1 MTYRVVVIGM
11 GYVGIPCAAV
21 FADVEGFE
29 VIGVQRRSKRSGW
42 KIDYINSGKCPITGR
57 EPKLADL
64 ISRVV
69 KGGKLKVTDDMLVC
83 EGADAIVVDVQSPV
97 DESKKPQFDSLE
109 SVSKSIGK
117 YLRKGALV
125 VIESTV
131 PPGTTENI
139 VKPILEQESNL
150 RAGED
155 FYLAFSFERVR
166 PGRLVRNIT
175 ELPRVVG
182 GINDVSS
189 EKAVDLYKHIVRAE
203 VHSTDCRTA
212 EVVKTVENCYRDT
225 NIAFANE
232 VALVC
237 ESLGVDAYEVRRL
250 TNSLDNVDVHVPG
263 AGVGGH
269 CLPKD
274 GWLMVY
280 GVSRFGKEKV
290 DHKMVSLA
298 REINDYMPLHM
309 IKLTEDAFKEAN
321 RDLKGARVAVL
332 GVAFL
337 ENSDDIRNTPTT
349 PVIKGLRQRGAD
361 VAVHDPWVREYEEA
375 EVTRDLSQVVN
386 GADCIV
392 LVTRHEEYLSMSPKD
407 LETMKTRIIIDGRNV
422 FDRNKWLRDGFIY
435 RGIGKGR

>member
-1 MTYRVVVIGM
+1 MAYRVVVIGM

-69 KGGKLKVTDDMLVC
+69 KGGKLKVIDDMSVC
-83 EGADAIVVDVQSPV
+83 EGADAIIVDVQSPV

-109 SVSKSIGK
+109 SVSKSIGRH
-117 YLRKGALV
+117 LRKGALV
-125 VIESTV
+125 VVESTV

-212 EVVKTVENCYRDT
+212 EVVKTVENCYRDV

-232 VALVC
+232 VALIC
-237 ESLGVDAYEVRRL
+237 ESLRVNAFEVRRL

-298 REINDYMPLHM
+298 REINDYMPMHM
-309 IKLTEDAFKEAN
+309 IKLTEDAFQEAK
-321 RDLKGARVAVL
+321 RELKGSRVAVL

-349 PVIKGLRQRGAD
+349 PVIRGLRQRGAD
-361 VAVHDPWVREYEEA
+361 VAVHDPWVRKYEEA
-375 EVTRDLSQVVN
+375 EVTRDLSQVVS

-422 FDRNKWLRDGFIY
+422 FDRNKWLKDGFIY

>member
-1 MTYRVVVIGM
+1 MAYRVVVVGM

-64 ISRVV
+64 VSRVV
-69 KGGKLKVTDDMLVC
+69 KGGKLKVTDDISVC
-83 EGADAIVVDVQSPV
+83 KDADAIVIDVQSPV
-97 DESKKPQFDSLE
+97 DESKEPRLDSLE
-109 SVSKSIGK
+109 SVAKSIGK
-117 YLRKGALV
+117 YLQKGILV
-125 VIESTV
+125 VVESTV

-150 RAGED
+150 TAGED

-212 EVVKTVENCYRDT
+212 EVVKTVENCYRDA

-232 VALVC
+232 IALVC
-237 ESLGVDAYEVRRL
+237 ESLGVDAYEVRKL
-250 TNSLDNVDVHVPG
+250 TNGLDNVDVHVPG

-280 GVSRFGKEKV
+280 GVSRFGKERV
-290 DHKMVSLA
+290 DHKMISLA

-309 IKLTEDAFKEAN
+309 IKLTEDAFKEAK

-349 PVIKGLRQRGAD
+349 PVVRGLRERGVD
-361 VAVHDPWVREYEEA
+361 VVVHDPWVREYEEA
-375 EVTRDLSQVVN
+375 EVTRDLSRVVD

-392 LVTRHEEYLSMSPKD
+392 IITRHEEYLSMTSQD
-407 LETMKTRIIIDGRNV
+407 LDTMKTRIIIDGRNV